1 MNNFLQYYQCNR
13 MQNIEEL
20 VFSLKNKDIVVP
32 EFQREYVWP
41 HKKIKELFS
50 SYILRGTNKGID
62 TDTL

>member
-1 MNNFLQYYQCNR
+1 